1 MKKFDVLVKDNV
13 SNRYYS
19 TQVQAESKVDAVK
32 YALDY
37 LVILDKVEYGNMSV
51 IDVKNVRQCL

>member
-19 TQVQAESKVDAVK
+19 TQVNAECKADAAK
-32 YALDY
+32 YALNY
-37 LVILDKVEYGNMSV
+37 LVILDKVEYENMSV
-51 IDVKNVRQCL
+51 IDVKKVRQHL